1 MSIIARIRR
10 KILSGQIVF
19 SQHVLNDKLVQFD
32 LEQEDL
38 LEAMLAGKVEWR
50 GTDDPRGTVYHVACE
65 TADGLFIDVRCRFTS
80 IQHLLIITFDEY

>member
-50 GTDDPRGTVYHVACE
+50 GTDAREELSITSY
-65 TADGLFIDVRCRFTS
+65 VRRRTDYLS
-80 IQHLLIITFDEY
+80 MFDAASQAFNIYL